1 MTATSVGLWLIGVG
15 SILVIAAALGSPPEA
30 TLGLRF
36 KIRDTRLQQR
46 VVFAVRT
53 TGVTLVAGGSL
64 AVAISQEISW
74 WLILVTLIAAVV
86 MVHVLM
92 AWVLKRAWDEK
103 SEMAT
108 AVASTGDEMA
118 RTAAAQRQVA
128 IGRERATWRW
138 CLRNPYSIER
148 WPGVTHE

>member
-15 SILVIAAALGSPPEA
+15 SILVAAALGSPPEA

-118 RTAAAQRQVA
+118 RTAAAQRHAA